1 MGVCV
6 NKKSIDIVRTNNN
19 INNNNIIK
27 NDDLNNNN
35 ENKIMIQINYD
46 DNLNNKEDIT
56 NFESGP
62 ILKIL
67 RQNVKQ

>member
-27 NDDLNNNN
+27 NN
-35 ENKIMIQINYD
+35 ELIMKI
-46 DNLNNKEDIT
+46 K
-56 NFESGP
+56 
-62 ILKIL
+62 
-67 RQNVKQ
+67 